1 MIIVNEKSTLGSKG
15 FASLVFDEIKPVL
28 DKQLNAD
35 DRQEI
40 ANDVEFF
47 GELDLSEL
55 DKKVFNAVFQTIQI
69 LKLPNQDWQQALLK
83 VFKQDPRYTA
93 TT

>member
-1 MIIVNEKSTLGSKG
+1 MIIVNENTTLGSKG

-28 DKQLNAD
+28 DKYLSAD

-40 ANDVEFF
+40 ASDVEFF
-47 GELDLSEL
+47 GELDLSGL
-55 DKKVFNAVFQTIQI
+55 DKKALNAVLQTIQT

-83 VFKQDPRYTA
+83 AIKQDPRYTA
-93 TT
+93 